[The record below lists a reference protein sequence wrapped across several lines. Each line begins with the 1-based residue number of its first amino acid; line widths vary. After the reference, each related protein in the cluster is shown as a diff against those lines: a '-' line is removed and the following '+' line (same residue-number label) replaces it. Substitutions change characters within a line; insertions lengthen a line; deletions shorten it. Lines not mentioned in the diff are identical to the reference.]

1 MKCGGKNNKKKPL
14 PQLQTSLKF
23 HFFRGEGRGS
33 TRFIPRWGNNINN
46 TIKEPLIITEI
57 INKPLGEE
65 GESSCGALGGLGS
78 AWGPPSSRLLLQP
91 QQAVGNALLVARQA
105 HPDPLDVPGKMGK
118 EEKSQD
124 WWSHE
129 PGMGLSQQWPYP
141 KFGGP
146 QKQRLWGG
154 DGWVDTAHPEG
165 WMHGWMDLWTWLIP
179 RDGQTDMAHPE
190 GWMDGSMDVAHPEGW
205 MNTAR
210 LKRQMDRHN
219 SSQPVWPRN
228 I

>member
-1 MKCGGKNNKKKPL
+1 MRFWWPGRRTPIRLMSLGKWERRKRVRTGGAM
-14 PQLQTSLKF
+14 SL
-23 HFFRGEGRGS
+23 E
-33 TRFIPRWGNNINN
+33 WG
-46 TIKEPLIITEI
+46 
-57 INKPLGEE
+57 
-65 GESSCGALGGLGS
+65 
-78 AWGPPSSRLLLQP
+78 W
-91 QQAVGNALLVARQA
+91 
-105 HPDPLDVPGKMGK
+105 
-118 EEKSQD
+118 
-124 WWSHE
+124 
-129 PGMGLSQQWPYP
+129 SQQWPYP

-146 QKQRLWGG
+146 QKQRPWGG

-219 SSQPVWPRN
+219 SSQLSGQGTSNFIPSLGPPRPWKWFLFPAHPCPSGAEGGYGDTVGTHHRDSRGVVWGQSGTRG
-228 I
+228 